1 MHEVILVTG
10 SSGQLGYDLVR
21 LLKKKEVQ
29 VIPCS
34 HETLDITNSED
45 VKEYFEQVI
54 PTVVIH
60 CAAYTNVDLSE
71 SDVDYTYKVNAIG
84 TRNVTVAAESVGAKI
99 VYLSTDYVFDGESGV
114 PYHEFMPTSPLGIY
128 GQSKLAGENFI
139 TSLATKYFIVRT
151 SWIFGSN
158 GNNFVQ
164 TMLKLSREKD
174 SLNVV
179 NDQRGCPTYSIDLAN
194 CILNLIKTDYYGIY
208 HVSNSGSCTWFEF
221 AVAIFEEAR
230 VEIRVNPVSTEEFPR
245 LAKRPSYSVLD
256 HMALRLNGMPEMRHW
271 REALRSYLKA
281 SNSIEEK
288 V

>member
-21 LLKKKEVQ
+21 LLKKEEVQ

-71 SDVDYTYKVNAIG
+71 SDIDYTYKVNAIG

-99 VYLSTDYVFDGESGV
+99 VYLSTDYVFDGESDV
-114 PYHEFMPTSPLGIY
+114 PYNEFMPTSPLGIY

-164 TMLKLSREKD
+164 TMLKLSKEKD
-174 SLNVV
+174 TLNVV

-245 LAKRPSYSVLD
+245 LATRPSYSVLD

-281 SNSIEEK
+281 SKSLEEK